1 MNPDIQRTC
10 WMSGTFFD
18 IRRSPKVQ
26 PPLFSKSVVSA
37 KILLYMVLS
46 GVTALPAAQA
56 QSPQGGKKQTALAA
70 QSASARIPRKR
81 PPYAMPQGALDY
93 YANIWGVDSLS
104 VKFAESGEIIR
115 FSYRVLDPVKA
126 KVLNN
131 KRNEPALIDPGAGV
145 KLVVPKLEKIGQLR
159 QSSTPIAGKVYWMA
173 FSNKG
178 THVKPGHH
186 VDVMIGQFRAEN
198 LIVQ

>member
-1 MNPDIQRTC
+1 VL
-10 WMSGTFFD
+10 
-18 IRRSPKVQ
+18 K
-26 PPLFSKSVVSA
+26 
-37 KILLYMVLS
+37 LS
-46 GVTALPAAQA
+46 GNKSIENKSRLFLAVLASSIILSTSVA
-56 QSPQGGKKQTALAA
+56 QSVQVSKKQTAPAA
-70 QSASARIPRKR
+70 QPAPSKTPHKR

-93 YANIWGVDSLS
+93 YANVWGVDSLS

-126 KVLNN
+126 KALNN

-145 KLVVPKLEKIGQLR
+145 KLVVPSLEKIGQLR

-186 VDVMIGQFRAEN
+186 VEVTIGQFRAEN